1 MNVGWSINIRDTHVQ
16 RMRRFWADLRR
27 LVSILQYSTDDC
39 FVGCPPNGTHRKQG
53 KAGSICPLGMLAH
66 SAPGDA
72 ISLEAE
78 HRCVARL
85 IAKLLTSRRLKLQN
99 TKDLPAFLARGRL
112 FEVFFGFIS
121 KHSIT

>member
-1 MNVGWSINIRDTHVQ
+1 MFLGRFETPFFDSTVQ
-16 RMRRFWADLRR
+16 YRR
-27 LVSILQYSTDDC
+27 LFFL
-39 FVGCPPNGTHRKQG
+39 FVVRLMDE
-53 KAGSICPLGMLAH
+53 AGSICPLGMLAH

-99 TKDLPAFLARGRL
+99 TKDLPDFLARGRL